1 MQLDVLAIG
10 AHPDDVELTCSGT
23 VTKCVKL
30 GYKVGILDLTEG
42 ELGTRGSRA
51 IRVKEADEAA
61 KILGVHVRDNLKIPD
76 GDIEVNQKNLA
87 KVIQI
92 YRKYRPKVIL
102 IPHWHERH
110 PDHVHSHYLS
120 REAWFYSGLTKM
132 ETKFEGKK
140 QLPWRPQN
148 YFHYMQRYQFTP
160 SFIVDVSDV
169 YDIRAEAIR
178 AHKSQFYNPESKD
191 PETLLSQKSFL
202 DVVETRAKFYGHQI
216 GAKYGEPF
224 YSVAHIGVSDI
235 FGLKFFKG

>member
-23 VTKCVKL
+23 IAKCVKL

-42 ELGTRGSRA
+42 ELGTRGSRS

-61 KILGVHVRDNLKIPD
+61 KILGVHIRDNLRIPD
-76 GDIEVNQKNLA
+76 GNIEVNQNNLT
-87 KVIQI
+87 KVIQV
-92 YRKYRPKVIL
+92 YRTYRPKIIL

-110 PDHVHSHYLS
+110 PDHVHSHHLS

-132 ETKFEGKK
+132 ETKFEGKT

-169 YDIRAEAIR
+169 YDIRVEAIG

-224 YSVAHIGVSDI
+224 YSADPIGVNDI